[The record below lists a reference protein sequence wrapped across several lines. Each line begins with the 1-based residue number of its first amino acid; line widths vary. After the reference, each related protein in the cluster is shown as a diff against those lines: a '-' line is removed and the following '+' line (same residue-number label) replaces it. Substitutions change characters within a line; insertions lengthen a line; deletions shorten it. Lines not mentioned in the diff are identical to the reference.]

1 MRYSRQTI
9 LYSCLALVHSFP
21 PVTSI
26 RMLEPTTKIISSL
39 SIKTSQ
45 ITVPCHNSQT
55 IMTAPTSFA
64 ITSSFPR
71 SHRVPTPLTLK
82 RPVMAA
88 LTSLKIGVATHSA
101 GRDFSAEPPHP
112 FALARARAT
121 CRPHDGTA
129 HCRQHHAVSPT
140 PASLPRSRR
149 CSALAGF
156 AASALT
162 PSALPLFAL
171 TTSCRS
177 PRRRP
182 SLRDAAAALLTYK
195 RSEAV
200 TSPSPAQEHRA
211 ASLRQLNHSS

>member
-1 MRYSRQTI
+1 M
-9 LYSCLALVHSFP
+9 LA
-21 PVTSI
+21 
-26 RMLEPTTKIISSL
+26 PTTKIISSL
-39 SIKTSQ
+39 SIKASQ

-55 IMTAPTSFA
+55 IMTAPTSFD
-64 ITSSFPR
+64 ITSSFLG

-112 FALARARAT
+112 LALALARAHAT
-121 CRPHDGTA
+121 RRPHDGTVY
-129 HCRQHHAVSPT
+129 CRRHHAVSPT
-140 PASLPRSRR
+140 PASLPRPRR

-162 PSALPLFAL
+162 PSVLPLFAL

-182 SLRDAAAALLTYK
+182 SLRDAAAALLAYK
-195 RSEAV
+195 RSKAVMSPV
-200 TSPSPAQEHRA
+200 TSPSTPSRFAPLAEPLLPSPA
-211 ASLRQLNHSS
+211 HS